1 MRVTAREQKRVEIW
15 KGVWIW
21 VSVSGVHEGSMH
33 DEVPV
38 LLPVVID
45 AVVCV
50 VSALLDGAVSNVSN
64 ETNNNR

>member
-1 MRVTAREQKRVEIW
+1 
-15 KGVWIW
+15 
-21 VSVSGVHEGSMH
+21 MH
-33 DEVPV
+33 DKVAV

-64 ETNNNR
+64 ETNNDR